1 MEIKNEIIIDSSV
14 WIAFFIENDSLHK
27 KSLLLEED
35 ILKTKYIPDFVFFE
49 VCTVLRKK
57 AGLSYCKIFI
67 EYIEKNVDVQII
79 SLVSDLQSF
88 SNFFLSEK
96 YNKLSFI
103 DSTLVY
109 LNVKDNCKIITFDKE
124 ILKFLN

>member
-1 MEIKNEIIIDSSV
+1 MEIKNEIIIDSCV
-14 WIAFFIENDSLHK
+14 WIAFFIENDSLHE
-27 KSLLLEED
+27 KSLLLEAD

-57 AGLSYCKIFI
+57 GGLSFCKIFI
-67 EYIEKNVDVQII
+67 EYIEKNTDIQII

-109 LNVKDNCKIITFDKE
+109 LNIKDNCKIVTFDKE
-124 ILKFLN
+124 ILKFLK

>member
-14 WIAFFIENDSLHK
+14 WIAFFIENDSLHNK
-27 KSLLLEED
+27 ALLFED
-35 ILKTKYIPDFVFFE
+35 EILKTKYIPDFVFFE

-57 AGLSYCKIFI
+57 SGLNFCKTFI
-67 EYIEKNVDVQII
+67 EYIEKNSDIQII

-88 SNFFLSEK
+88 SRFYLSEK

-109 LNVKDNCKIITFDKE
+109 LNIKDDCKIITFDKE
-124 ILKFLN
+124 ILKFLK